1 MALSFKDLIISVNN
15 LNTNGYNVAYGK
27 ELNIK
32 GVNNISIG
40 KSQNIEGNNSIIIGN
55 YISTN
60 TMYKNCTDSIILG
73 NSNFVN
79 TFNQNAIVIGNN
91 NFTAYYDEVEFYDF
105 LHKHPMIFGNGI
117 EDTDYNLNIDN
128 TIAKYENDKSSNEL
142 LMTGVKC
149 KYDIYLPVAIG
160 FTSNIDVPIKNI
172 YKFKEASNVYTVTET
187 VEEPYTYYADGI
199 LYTDTQINEVEKTMI
214 DVYIDNPKVLSDDK
228 YALYI
233 NHGIYSDTLSLYNT
247 SNYSSKFSKNE
258 SSKKNINYVMPET
271 PETYHDNDIM
281 FLSYTINND
290 NNTLY
295 WNTIDNA
302 FLNSNISAKSISSLN
317 FIGVGSN
324 LRGVNLRD
332 RDTSMLPEGNN
343 LYFTSERAGNI
354 AKASNVIS
362 MNYTLET
369 SNLISHRISRLDT
382 NDIAEGGDNLYYTN
396 QRFDDRLFTKTLD
409 YIHNGDSNRFITND
423 IYTNSLLITG
433 TLTVGKI
440 QVLGIDF
447 HNNNGQIEFA
457 TKSQFN
463 DLKLTIDN
471 LSDLVNSLQTRVSA
485 LENA

>member
-1 MALSFKDLIISVNN
+1 
-15 LNTNGYNVAYGK
+15 
-27 ELNIK
+27 
-32 GVNNISIG
+32 
-40 KSQNIEGNNSIIIGN
+40 
-55 YISTN
+55 
-60 TMYKNCTDSIILG
+60 
-73 NSNFVN
+73 
-79 TFNQNAIVIGNN
+79 
-91 NFTAYYDEVEFYDF
+91 
-105 LHKHPMIFGNGI
+105 
-117 EDTDYNLNIDN
+117 
-128 TIAKYENDKSSNEL
+128 
-142 LMTGVKC
+142 
-149 KYDIYLPVAIG
+149 
-160 FTSNIDVPIKNI
+160 
-172 YKFKEASNVYTVTET
+172 
-187 VEEPYTYYADGI
+187 
-199 LYTDTQINEVEKTMI
+199 MI

-271 PETYHDNDIM
+271 PETYHDNDII

-463 DLKLTIDN
+463 DLKLTVDN